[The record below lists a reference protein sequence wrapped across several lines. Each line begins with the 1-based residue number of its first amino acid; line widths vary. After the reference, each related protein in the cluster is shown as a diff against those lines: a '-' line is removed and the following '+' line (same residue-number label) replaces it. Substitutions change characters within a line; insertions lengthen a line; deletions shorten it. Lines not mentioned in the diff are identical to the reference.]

1 MRLYG
6 AALYV
11 PVYTVCLYV
20 CSTRVC
26 MYVCICRAE
35 LRRIASGQALDS
47 TVSSV
52 GRSRVDMATARS
64 W

>member
-6 AALYV
+6 AVLYV

-20 CSTRVC
+20 CMCSTRV
-26 MYVCICRAE
+26 YVCICRAE
-35 LRRIASGQALDS
+35 LRRIAAGQALDS

-52 GRSRVDMATARS
+52 GRSCVDIATARS